1 MGVAGVVLL
10 GVAAYQLVKGV
21 RQKFLDELKTE
32 QMSPGMETWIT
43 WIGTVGHVARAVV
56 FGLVGWF
63 LLKAAYEYDANEA
76 VGLDGALTKI
86 LKAEYGPWLLGRRR
100 RGSRRLRRLLD
111 QRSPVPQDLGRRGPG
126 SARGH
131 PVHVTSRAG
140 ALWWRGEPKEGG
152 DVLLG
157 GVDVDDRVV
166 RDLAAILDRSLG
178 NKLESALVFRAKIV
192 GLTTEERR
200 RILAALEH
208 APAGLETVRQVLLT
222 SEAWR
227 LRDRS

>member
-1 MGVAGVVLL
+1 M
-10 GVAAYQLVKGV
+10 
-21 RQKFLDELKTE
+21 
-32 QMSPGMETWIT
+32 
-43 WIGTVGHVARAVV
+43 
-56 FGLVGWF
+56 
-63 LLKAAYEYDANEA
+63 
-76 VGLDGALTKI
+76 
-86 LKAEYGPWLLGRRR
+86 
-100 RGSRRLRRLLD
+100 
-111 QRSPVPQDLGRRGPG
+111 
-126 SARGH
+126 
-131 PVHVTSRAG
+131 
-140 ALWWRGEPKEGG
+140 
-152 DVLLG
+152 LLG

-208 APAGLETVRQVLLT
+208 APAGLESVRQVLLT

>member
-1 MGVAGVVLL
+1 M
-10 GVAAYQLVKGV
+10 
-21 RQKFLDELKTE
+21 
-32 QMSPGMETWIT
+32 
-43 WIGTVGHVARAVV
+43 
-56 FGLVGWF
+56 
-63 LLKAAYEYDANEA
+63 
-76 VGLDGALTKI
+76 
-86 LKAEYGPWLLGRRR
+86 
-100 RGSRRLRRLLD
+100 
-111 QRSPVPQDLGRRGPG
+111 
-126 SARGH
+126 
-131 PVHVTSRAG
+131 
-140 ALWWRGEPKEGG
+140 
-152 DVLLG
+152 LLG

-208 APAGLETVRQVLLT
+208 APAGLQPIRQVLLT

>member
-1 MGVAGVVLL
+1 
-10 GVAAYQLVKGV
+10 
-21 RQKFLDELKTE
+21 
-32 QMSPGMETWIT
+32 
-43 WIGTVGHVARAVV
+43 
-56 FGLVGWF
+56 
-63 LLKAAYEYDANEA
+63 
-76 VGLDGALTKI
+76 
-86 LKAEYGPWLLGRRR
+86 
-100 RGSRRLRRLLD
+100 
-111 QRSPVPQDLGRRGPG
+111 
-126 SARGH
+126 
-131 PVHVTSRAG
+131 
-140 ALWWRGEPKEGG
+140 
-152 DVLLG
+152 VLLG

-208 APAGLETVRQVLLT
+208 APAGLQHIREALLT